1 MQPRFSASEIT
12 GALTLLPEKYD
23 RAFAWENKATM
34 PTSWAN
40 PRNPYWKA
48 TYIAAV
54 ILLLAIATWLTPPH
68 AIEWHNILHHLNFL
82 PLMIA
87 GMVFGWRGALSAL
100 LFATFVQAPS
110 IARHWTSWPMD
121 AQDQIVELGI
131 FGAAGLI
138 AGFLSDRER
147 IQRTR
152 VEATKAELEHVY
164 TELRQ
169 KIDQMKKA
177 ERLSAVGQLAASL
190 AHEIRNPLA
199 SISGAAGIL
208 KRGNASEENAD
219 ECLSILEKESQRL
232 NKLLTNF
239 LDFARPRLPRYQQVD
254 AANLIES
261 VASIARHSAILHDVE
276 LVIDHDIS
284 LRKIECDAEQLKQVL
299 LNLII
304 NAVQAT
310 EGHGTVH
317 IRSYDRRDRLCIE
330 ICDEGR
336 GVTPDQHE
344 KMFDPFF
351 TTKESGTGLGL
362 AIATNI
368 VEQHGGSLTG
378 KNNPGK
384 GMTFRLE
391 LPVNR
396 PSGAGEMA
404 VVQ

>member
-1 MQPRFSASEIT
+1 MQPRVSASETT
-12 GALTLLPEKYD
+12 GTISLLLKMCLPVST
-23 RAFAWENKATM
+23 WENNEMM
-34 PTSWAN
+34 PSSWAN
-40 PRNPYWKA
+40 LRSARWKA
-48 TYIAAV
+48 TYIAGL
-54 ILLLAIATWLTPPH
+54 ILLLAITTWFTPPR
-68 AIEWHNILHHLNFL
+68 AIELHNILHHLNFL
-82 PLMIA
+82 PFMIA
-87 GMVFGWRGALSAL
+87 GMIFGWRGALWAL
-100 LFATFVQAPS
+100 LFALLVQDPG
-110 IARHWTSWPMD
+110 IVRHWTWWPMD
-121 AQDQIVELGI
+121 AQDQLVELSI
-131 FGAAGLI
+131 FGAAGVI
-138 AGFLSDRER
+138 AGLLADRER
-147 IQRTR
+147 VQRKR
-152 VEATKAELEHVY
+152 VEATKVELEQVY

-208 KRGNASEENAD
+208 KRGHASAANTD
-219 ECLSILEKESQRL
+219 ECLGILEKESQRL

-254 AANLIES
+254 LGNLIES

-276 LVIDHDIS
+276 LVVDHKARLQS
-284 LRKIECDAEQLKQVL
+284 IECDAEQLKQVL

-310 EGHGTVH
+310 QGRGTVWV
-317 IRSYDRRDRLCIE
+317 RSVDNQDRLCIE
-330 ICDEGR
+330 ICDKGS

-378 KNNPGK
+378 RNNPDR
-384 GMTFRLE
+384 GMTFRLD

-396 PSGAGEMA
+396 PLLLGEMVA
-404 VVQ
+404 VG

>member
-1 MQPRFSASEIT
+1 MQPRFSASETT
-12 GALTLLPEKYD
+12 GAISLLLEP
-23 RAFAWENKATM
+23 RPSAIAWENKEAMSSPWTDLR
-34 PTSWAN
+34 SE
-40 PRNPYWKA
+40 RWKA
-48 TYIAAV
+48 TYIAGL
-54 ILLLAIATWLTPPH
+54 ILLLAITTWFTPPH
-68 AIEWHNILHHLNFL
+68 AIELHNILHHLNFL
-82 PLMIA
+82 PFMIA
-87 GMVFGWRGALSAL
+87 GMIFGWRGALWAVLFAL
-100 LFATFVQAPS
+100 LVQAPS
-110 IARHWTSWPMD
+110 IVRHWTWWPMD
-121 AQDQIVELGI
+121 AQDQLVELSI
-131 FGAAGLI
+131 FGAAGII

-147 IQRTR
+147 VQRKR
-152 VEATKAELEHVY
+152 VEATKVELEHVY

-208 KRGNASEENAD
+208 KRGHASAENTD
-219 ECLSILEKESQRL
+219 ECLGILEKESQRL

-254 AANLIES
+254 PATLIES

-276 LVIDHDIS
+276 LVVDHGANLLS
-284 LRKIECDAEQLKQVL
+284 IECDAEQLKQVL

-310 EGHGTVH
+310 DGRGTVS
-317 IRSYDRRDRLCIE
+317 IRSVDWQERLCIE
-330 ICDEGR
+330 ICDQGS
-336 GVTPDQHE
+336 GVTGDQHE

-351 TTKESGTGLGL
+351 TTKENGTGLGL
-362 AIATNI
+362 AIAANI

-378 KNNPGK
+378 SNNPNR

-391 LPVNR
+391 LPVKR
-396 PSGAGEMA
+396 PLRVGELA
-404 VVQ
+404 ATR

>member
-1 MQPRFSASEIT
+1 MQPQVSTSETT
-12 GALTLLPEKYD
+12 GTICLLLEMRLPGD
-23 RAFAWENKATM
+23 AWENNEM
-34 PTSWAN
+34 MSSPWAN
-40 PRNPYWKA
+40 LRGVRWKA
-48 TYIAAV
+48 TYIAGL
-54 ILLLAIATWLTPPH
+54 ILLLAITTWLTPPR
-68 AIEWHNILHHLNFL
+68 AIELHNILHHLNFL
-82 PLMIA
+82 PFMIA
-87 GMVFGWRGALSAL
+87 GMIFGWRGALWAL
-100 LFATFVQAPS
+100 LFALLVQAPS
-110 IARHWTSWPMD
+110 IVRHWTWWPMD
-121 AQDQIVELGI
+121 AQDQLVELSI
-131 FGAAGLI
+131 FGVAGVI
-138 AGFLSDRER
+138 AGFLADRER
-147 IQRTR
+147 VQRKR
-152 VEATKAELEHVY
+152 VEATKVELEQVY
-164 TELRQ
+164 IELRQ

-208 KRGNASEENAD
+208 KRGHASAANTD
-219 ECLSILEKESQRL
+219 ECLGILEKESQRL

-254 AANLIES
+254 LGNLIES

-276 LVIDHDIS
+276 LIVDHKARVQS
-284 LRKIECDAEQLKQVL
+284 IECDAEQLKQVL

-310 EGHGTVH
+310 QGQGTVWV
-317 IRSYDRRDRLCIE
+317 RSIDLQDRLCIE
-330 ICDEGR
+330 ICDKGS
-336 GVTPDQHE
+336 GVTPDEQE

-378 KNNPGK
+378 SNNPDK

-396 PSGAGEMA
+396 PLPLGEM
-404 VVQ
+404 VVVR